1 MNLLSKAADRAT
13 SVTKSSLRVLFSIA
27 KLIKFRYFMAEMIAT
42 ATSPKKKFSRENL
55 ETADRLLKAVKEK
68 LLREKGKIDY
78 AALRR
83 NGYSEELIARLK
95 QI

>member
-1 MNLLSKAADRAT
+1 
-13 SVTKSSLRVLFSIA
+13 
-27 KLIKFRYFMAEMIAT
+27 MIAT
-42 ATSPKKKFSRENL
+42 VANEKKKFSRGSL
-55 ETADRLLKAVKEK
+55 EAADRLLKAVKEK

-83 NGYSEELIARLK
+83 NGYSEDLIARLK